1 MKEIEIRENDNIES
15 IVYTLLAARARGEHV
30 YCIINDIRLDSDDVT
45 MDHAYL
51 LLTGHTKEE
60 FDKEVDKHVD
70 KMLEEEEVLEGLWG
84 FDLDQVVDKLLE
96 LKNQGRHV
104 SYKFNDTVLHSDN
117 VTLDSAYLA
126 VTGYTKEEY
135 DRIVDKLLNEDEIE
149 LEGSLDDKLYE
160 VVDKLIEYR
169 NQGKHARYDFNG
181 VILHSDDVTMDS
193 AYLAVTG
200 YTKEEFDRKLKEEE
214 ENFDKQMEE
223 EYAQAE
229 DSKEELIREG
239 YELIYPERQD
249 AWKNYVDD
257 HVKSIFAGSEIRES
271 LKLMRLLEEGAP
283 IIEVRRTMN
292 DQNYSGYALKMIR
305 KAVLVFSK
313 RGPEFYKQTAY
324 KDLTPE
330 EIEVLNQITMENIQ
344 YGDNEKQ
351 RQAK

>member
-1 MKEIEIRENDNIES
+1 MQQI
-15 IVYTLLAARARGEHV
+15 
-30 YCIINDIRLDSDDVT
+30 
-45 MDHAYL
+45 
-51 LLTGHTKEE
+51 
-60 FDKEVDKHVD
+60 
-70 KMLEEEEVLEGLWG
+70 
-84 FDLDQVVDKLLE
+84 
-96 LKNQGRHV
+96 
-104 SYKFNDTVLHSDN
+104 
-117 VTLDSAYLA
+117 
-126 VTGYTKEEY
+126 
-135 DRIVDKLLNEDEIE
+135 
-149 LEGSLDDKLYE
+149 
-160 VVDKLIEYR
+160 
-169 NQGKHARYDFNG
+169 
-181 VILHSDDVTMDS
+181 
-193 AYLAVTG
+193 
-200 YTKEEFDRKLKEEE
+200 
-214 ENFDKQMEE
+214 EE

-229 DSKEELIREG
+229 DSKEEWIREG